1 MKHIAIFLLTLSPAV
16 AYAQVLEELTMQL
29 RDSDGIWRMQGG
41 LAACL
46 GGFESPSTPE
56 QTANAFEHME
66 WQNAGSYGG
75 LTEYAYK
82 DSSALVAQN
91 GTFCEIA
98 DMGVPQTEAADL
110 VRRTFAEMS
119 EPLWTQ
125 STSAAGCTTFTSPSG
140 RVIEISSG
148 GQDPICGDTPT
159 SAIRVLNE
167 ASKG

>member
-1 MKHIAIFLLTLSPAV
+1 MKHFAIFLLTLTPTFAT
-16 AYAQVLEELTMQL
+16 AQVLEELTMQL

-91 GTFCEIA
+91 GHFCEIA
-98 DMGVPQTEAADL
+98 DSSVTQERAAEIVRATFVEMGVG
-110 VRRTFAEMS
+110 
-119 EPLWTQ
+119 LWKETK
-125 STSAAGCTTFTSPSG
+125 TAAGCTAFTSPSG

-159 SAIRVLNE
+159 SAIRVWNE
-167 ASKG
+167 ASE